1 MFFRIVLIVA
11 CVVAGGWR
19 NSAKAQDER
28 QNQTR
33 NNLKQLLLA
42 LHNYHDVNKHF
53 PPAVVMGPDGKT
65 PHSWRVEILPFLDQK
80 QLFEQYKLDEPW
92 DSPSNKKVLAQI
104 PESLRSPFD
113 DPKSTNAGYFAIVGP
128 GTVFDSKTGVSI
140 REISDGT
147 SNTIMLVES
156 KRNIPWTKPS
166 DIRFDPKKAVPK
178 LGGYVEGEFVAGMCD
193 GSVRPIP
200 LAAVKDTLK
209 WLIIRNDGHAVDV
222 PQ

>member
-33 NNLKQLLLA
+33 NNLKQLVLA
-42 LHNYHDVNKHF
+42 LYNYYDVNKHF

-65 PHSWRVEILPFLDQK
+65 PHSWRVEILPFLDQNK
-80 QLFEQYKLDEPW
+80 LFQQYKMDEPW
-92 DSPSNKKVLAQI
+92 DSPSNKKLLERI
-104 PESLRSPFD
+104 PEPLRSPYD
-113 DPKSTNAGYFAIVGP
+113 DPKSTNAGYFALVGP
-128 GTVFDSKTGVSI
+128 GTAFESKTGMLI

-156 KRNIPWTKPS
+156 KRKTPWTKPS

-178 LGGYVEGEFVAGMCD
+178 LGGYVEGEFTAGMCD
-193 GSVRPIP
+193 GTVRPIP